1 MEVPMANDTDSGNN
15 PESIIANSDDRMDKS
30 AEALIRDLSGYR
42 TGRATPSLV
51 ENIMVDYYGS
61 ATPIIQL
68 ATITTPDAQTILL
81 QPWDKGSVSD
91 IEKSLSTSDL
101 GFNPS
106 NDGNMIT
113 IPIPPLTQERRIE
126 MVKVL
131 KKRTEESKVSIRNIR
146 RDGIDSLKKLEKN
159 KEISQDNQKRLQ
171 DQLQKVTDTHIGAVD
186 EIFSNKE
193 KDIMQI

>member
-1 MEVPMANDTDSGNN
+1 MANDTDSGNN

-91 IEKSLSTSDL
+91 IEKSLSTSEL

-171 DQLQKVTDTHIGAVD
+171 DQLQKVTDTHIGAVE

>member
-1 MEVPMANDTDSGNN
+1 MEVPMPNDNDSSDN
-15 PESIIANSDDRMDKS
+15 PETIITNSSDRMDKS
-30 AEALIRDLSGYR
+30 TEALSRDLNGYR

-81 QPWDKGSVSD
+81 QPWDKGSLTD
-91 IEKSLSTSDL
+91 IEKSLSTSEL

-106 NDGNMIT
+106 NDGNLIT
-113 IPIPPLTQERRIE
+113 IPIPPLTEDRRVE
-126 MVKVL
+126 MVKIL

-146 RDGIDSLKKLEKN
+146 RDGIDNLRKLEKN
-159 KEISQDNQKRLQ
+159 KEISQDNNKRLQ
-171 DQLQKVTDTHIGAVD
+171 DQLQKLTDTNIQSVD
-186 EIFSNKE
+186 QIFSNKE
-193 KDIMQI
+193 KEIMQI

>member
-1 MEVPMANDTDSGNN
+1 MEVPMANDIDSGNN

-68 ATITTPDAQTILL
+68 ATITNPDAQTILL

-91 IEKSLSTSDL
+91 IEKSLSTSEL

>member
-91 IEKSLSTSDL
+91 IEKSLSTSEL

-159 KEISQDNQKRLQ
+159 KEINYRK
-171 DQLQKVTDTHIGAVD
+171 
-186 EIFSNKE
+186 
-193 KDIMQI
+193 

>member
-1 MEVPMANDTDSGNN
+1 MEVPMANDTDSENN
-15 PESIIANSDDRMDKS
+15 PESIIANSNDRMDKS

-91 IEKSLSTSDL
+91 IEKSLSTSEL

>member
-91 IEKSLSTSDL
+91 IEKSLSTSEL

-171 DQLQKVTDTHIGAVD
+171 DQLQKMTDTHIGAVD

>member
-91 IEKSLSTSDL
+91 IEKSLSTSEL

-171 DQLQKVTDTHIGAVD
+171 DQLQKVTDTHIGAVE

>member
-1 MEVPMANDTDSGNN
+1 MEVPMATDTDSENN

-91 IEKSLSTSDL
+91 IEKSLSTSEL

>member
-1 MEVPMANDTDSGNN
+1 MHTQK
-15 PESIIANSDDRMDKS
+15 R
-30 AEALIRDLSGYR
+30 
-42 TGRATPSLV
+42 
-51 ENIMVDYYGS
+51 
-61 ATPIIQL
+61 
-68 ATITTPDAQTILL
+68 L

-91 IEKSLSTSDL
+91 IEKSLSTSEL

>member
-159 KEISQDNQKRLQ
+159 KEISQDNHKQLQ

>member
-30 AEALIRDLSGYR
+30 AEALIRDVSGYP

-91 IEKSLSTSDL
+91 IEKSLSTSEL

>member
-1 MEVPMANDTDSGNN
+1 MEEPMANDNESSNN
-15 PESIIANSDDRMDKS
+15 PDSIIASSDDRMDKS
-30 AEALIRDLSGYR
+30 AEALIRDLNGYR

-51 ENIMVDYYGS
+51 ENIMVDYYGA

-81 QPWDKGSVSD
+81 QPWDKGSLAD
-91 IEKSLSTSDL
+91 IEKSLSTSEL

-126 MVKVL
+126 MVKIL

-146 RDGIDSLKKLEKN
+146 RDGIDSLRKLEKN
-159 KEISQDNQKRLQ
+159 KEISQDNNKRLQ
-171 DQLQKVTDTHIGAVD
+171 DQLQKLTDNHIGTV
-186 EIFSNKE
+186 ETIFSNKE
-193 KDIMQI
+193 KEIMQI

>member
-1 MEVPMANDTDSGNN
+1 
-15 PESIIANSDDRMDKS
+15 
-30 AEALIRDLSGYR
+30 
-42 TGRATPSLV
+42 
-51 ENIMVDYYGS
+51 MVDYYGS

-91 IEKSLSTSDL
+91 IEKSLSTSEL

>member
-1 MEVPMANDTDSGNN
+1 MANDTDSGNN

-91 IEKSLSTSDL
+91 IEKSLSTSEL

>member
-91 IEKSLSTSDL
+91 IEKSLSTSEL

>member
-1 MEVPMANDTDSGNN
+1 
-15 PESIIANSDDRMDKS
+15 MDKA
-30 AEALIRDLSGYR
+30 AEALIRDVSGYP

-51 ENIMVDYYGS
+51 ENIMVDDYGS

-91 IEKSLSTSDL
+91 IEKSLSTSEL

>member
-91 IEKSLSTSDL
+91 IEKSLSTSEL

-146 RDGIDSLKKLEKN
+146 RDGIDCLKKLEKN

>member
-1 MEVPMANDTDSGNN
+1 MANDTDSGNN

-91 IEKSLSTSDL
+91 IEKSLSTSEL

-171 DQLQKVTDTHIGAVD
+171 DQLQKMTDTHIGAVD